1 MIVVAVNKGS
11 SPPRVKQ
18 WGDALVGG
26 LVALANSWLFS
37 GCKIVEKRYYLP
49 LIESQELTK
58 DEPET
63 DIARTL

>member
-1 MIVVAVNKGS
+1 MAVDKGS

-18 WGDALVGG
+18 SGDALLGG
-26 LVALANSWLFS
+26 LLALTNSWRFS